1 MTGIISDFILSVVAE
16 ILEIFGNMML
26 NIFEQTLFPERFLSQ
41 VLSNKVMNDLT
52 LIVYY
57 FGLSL
62 LALKV
67 LRKGFMVYIVWRD
80 GDPDSS
86 PQDMLTGSIVA
97 VAISASFPT
106 LYTWMTDVTLW
117 FGQKIL
123 NAISDSGVR
132 TWAETLKAFALSL
145 GGKSLING
153 ILLLIICIQ
162 VILLMLQLLKR
173 GVELLVMRL
182 GVPIATLGLVD
193 SDGGVWKP
201 YIKIFFQSMFT
212 TIIQISLMEL
222 AFAIAV
228 VMPTGLWGLLWALAT
243 MQAALKLP
251 ALMQQLLVNSGAGG
265 SSVGQKVYTT
275 MHLVNAVK
283 SIVK

>member
-26 NIFEQTLFPERFLSQ
+26 NIFEQTLFPERFLRQ

-212 TIIQISLMEL
+212 TIIQISLMEM

-251 ALMQQLLVNSGAGG
+251 SLMQQLLVNSGAGG